1 MTRCP
6 SCAGEVPA
14 GHRFCGT
21 CGSSLPSDLQDATR
35 TVVRGTGSSAGSPAQ
50 STPRDPLEARFP
62 PGTMLARRYRV
73 VGLLGRGGMGEVY
86 RADDLKLGQKVALKF
101 LPEAVEGDPR
111 RLGKFLDEVRIALRV
126 SHPHVCRVHDVGE
139 ADGRHFISMEYV
151 DGEDLASL
159 LRRIGRLP
167 QDKAI
172 QAARQIC
179 AGLAAAHDQGVLH
192 RDLKPSNVMLD
203 GRGQV
208 KITDFGLATAAD
220 APGRDAGSGTPA
232 YMAPEQL
239 AGKEATPRSDLYALG
254 LVLYEIFTGKP
265 AFEGK
270 TRAEIAR
277 SRKTPLSSPSTHLQ
291 EIDPAVERV
300 ILRCLEVE
308 PRNRPGS
315 ALSVAAT
322 LPGGDPLAAAIAAGE
337 TPSPLLVA
345 EAGPSEGLEPGAALA
360 CLAAVLIASALVM
373 VLSGRLVLVRRSTLN
388 KPPEALSEKAREAIQ
403 SAGWKQAP
411 ADSLFEFHAD
421 DDYLAYLRKHAAS
434 SDPWEALK
442 NDRPPGLLFYYRQ
455 SPRPLLRLG
464 AGGIGNWSVDPP
476 PTLPGMV
483 QVELTPAG
491 KLTSFA
497 AVPPE
502 RGDSVDLPGDA
513 DWTPFFAAA
522 SLNPRAFTE
531 VQPLWSPPSFA
542 DRRVAWKGVYPEAP
556 ETEIRIEAASYR
568 GRPIA
573 FRIVAPWS
581 APEETKSPGSG
592 FWERARGLMN
602 SVWFAVTL
610 VGAALVA
617 SRNVRLGRGDH
628 RTALRLALCMGGA
641 RLLWLAG
648 AQHVPD
654 NAEVSVFTTHI
665 AWALY
670 HAGLTYLFYLAL
682 EPYARKLWPRML
694 VSWIRLLGGAF
705 QDRLVGRDLLIAAV
719 FGTVSALIRRG
730 SEWSH
735 QAFGISGAPLEAG
748 FWSIESLRGLRHAF
762 TAVVA
767 IPTRTV
773 QMTFFGIIMFLV
785 LRLLFRKT
793 PLAVIAMT
801 ALALVLFNPG
811 AENPWPFLIG
821 FSIGITLFWI
831 VLFRW
836 GLLAVVIGGCV
847 QDLLIQLPLTVD
859 LTAWYSEV
867 TLLVLLIVLGIAA
880 WGFRIAVGRR
890 TLFSDEIAEPGAAMG

>member
-1 MTRCP
+1 MIRCP

-35 TVVRGTGSSAGSPAQ
+35 TVVRGTGSVAGSPAW

-62 PGTMLARRYRV
+62 PGTLLARRYRV

-86 RADDLKLGQKVALKF
+86 RADDLKLAQKVALKF

-111 RLGKFLDEVRIALRV
+111 RLGRFLDEVRIALRV

-220 APGRDAGSGTPA
+220 APGQDAGSGTPA

-239 AGKEATPRSDLYALG
+239 DGKEATSRSDLYALG

-277 SRKTPLSSPSTHLQ
+277 RRETPPSSPSSHLQ

-300 ILRCLEVE
+300 ILRCLEVD
-308 PRNRPGS
+308 PKNRPGS
-315 ALSVAAT
+315 ALSVAAA

-345 EAGPSEGLEPGAALA
+345 EAGPSEGLEPGAAIA
-360 CLAAVLIASALVM
+360 CLAAVLMALAVVI

-388 KPPEALSEKAREAIQ
+388 KPPEALTEKAREAILL
-403 SAGWKQAP
+403 AGWKQAP

-421 DDYLAYLRKHAAS
+421 DDYLDYLRKRAAS
-434 SDPWEALK
+434 PDPWEILK

-455 SPRPLLRLG
+455 SPRPLLKLG
-464 AGGIGNWSVDPP
+464 TGILGNWSIDPP
-476 PTLPGMV
+476 PTLPGMS

-491 KLTSFA
+491 KLMSFA

-502 RGDSVDLPGDA
+502 RSDSVDRPAEA

-522 SLNPRAFTE
+522 SLDPRAFTE
-531 VQPLWSPPSFA
+531 VEPIWSPRSFA

-556 ETEIRIEAASYR
+556 GTEIRIEAASYR
-568 GRPIA
+568 GRPIS
-573 FRIVAPWS
+573 FRIVAPWN
-581 APEETKSPGSG
+581 APEETKSVESG
-592 FWERARGLMN
+592 FWARARGLVN
-602 SVWFAVTL
+602 SVWFAVAL
-610 VGAALVA
+610 IGAALVA

-628 RTALRLALCMGGA
+628 RTALRLAFCMGGA
-641 RLLWLAG
+641 RLFWLAG
-648 AQHVPD
+648 AQHVPG
-654 NAEVSVFTTHI
+654 NAEVLVFTHHI
-665 AWALY
+665 TWALFY
-670 HAGLTYLFYLAL
+670 AGLTCLFYLAL
-682 EPYARKLWPRML
+682 EPYARKLWPQML

-705 QDRLVGRDLLIAAV
+705 RDPLVGRDLLIATV
-719 FGTVSALIRRG
+719 YGTASALIRRG

-735 QAFGISGAPLEAG
+735 MALGIRGAPLEAG
-748 FWSIESLRGLRHAF
+748 FWSFESLRGLRHAF
-762 TAVVA
+762 TAVVG
-767 IPTRTV
+767 IPAQAV
-773 QMTFFGIIMFLV
+773 QQIFFGIMMFLV
-785 LRLLFRKT
+785 LRLLLRKT
-793 PLAVIAMT
+793 SLAVAVMSL
-801 ALALVLFNPG
+801 LAFILFNPG
-811 AENPWPFLIG
+811 AANPWPFLIG
-821 FSIGITLFWI
+821 FSAGFTLFWI
-831 VLFRW
+831 VFFRC
-836 GLLAVVIGGCV
+836 GLLPVVIGACV
-847 QDLLIQLPLTVD
+847 EQLLVQLPLTVE
-859 LTAWYSEV
+859 LTAWYSQV

-880 WGFRIAVGRR
+880 WGFRISVRGRS
-890 TLFSDEIAEPGAAMG
+890 LFSDEIAEPGAAMG